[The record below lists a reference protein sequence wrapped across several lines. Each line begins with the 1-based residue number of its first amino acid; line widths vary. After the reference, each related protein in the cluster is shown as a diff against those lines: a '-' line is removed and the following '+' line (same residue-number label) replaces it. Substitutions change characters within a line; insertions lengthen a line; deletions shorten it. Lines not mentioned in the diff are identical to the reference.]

1 MSKETIAY
9 KFWHEFQE
17 ERSEIQNSIKELSK
31 KPKPSIPTLCENLLQ
46 RIDELEKKAT
56 DATTFLPAY
65 DQRQSHLQIKSLIE
79 ELNIQKSLLA
89 PKSKFSFKSKK
100 AAIESKSSL
109 NEEKSASTAAI
120 STSTT
125 TTSTDTDATTKV
137 IDEDNFQTV
146 VLNNQENTYIDINS
160 FSLNNKMVD
169 FQFSNLNNCIIN
181 LFNSNITIGAINI
194 KGLRNTIIM
203 SGPVGSSILIY
214 DCEKCIFLFRMH
226 TSKQISVY
234 LHVTSNP
241 IIEDCEKIQFGFYAL
256 TTFPELDKMFE
267 TVKLDLKINKYD
279 KVDDFN
285 WLKQQASPN
294 WKIIS
299 PEHIIEKWPLVNNDN
314 NINVVETIE
323 NLLKSQE
330 Y

>member
-1 MSKETIAY
+1 MSKEAIAY

-89 PKSKFSFKSKK
+89 PKS
-100 AAIESKSSL
+100 
-109 NEEKSASTAAI
+109 
-120 STSTT
+120 
-125 TTSTDTDATTKV
+125 
-137 IDEDNFQTV
+137 NFQTV

-181 LFNSNITIGAINI
+181 LLNSNITIGAINI

-299 PEHIIEKWPLVNNDN
+299 PENIIEKWPLVNNDN

-323 NLLKSQE
+323 NLLKSQG